1 MGTILALVALTFFV
15 SEAETV
21 RSLLGPLGGWV
32 ETGEEPNSN
41 AFVPTAVLYLLF
53 SLPAFF
59 FVPDPVVRAPR
70 PVALGV
76 AYRDVISTVKNIRGY
91 TGVGTF
97 ILATILYMDAAN
109 TAVSN
114 MALYGQRVFGME
126 SAQIR
131 NLLLFS
137 TVFAVVGSTAAGFA
151 TDRVGPKKTLLA
163 TLALWLVSIA
173 LVSAALGP
181 WMLFL
186 AGPLVGI
193 ALGGTWT
200 TSRVMLVA
208 LSPPEKVGEFF
219 GLFSLAG
226 RFSAVMGPA
235 LTALLLFVLGGLGAA
250 AYRISVGSLLL
261 IMGLGILMLLHV
273 PDVRPETTVEEYAPL
288 MQGERTL

>member
-1 MGTILALVALTFFV
+1 
-15 SEAETV
+15 
-21 RSLLGPLGGWV
+21 
-32 ETGEEPNSN
+32 
-41 AFVPTAVLYLLF
+41 
-53 SLPAFF
+53 
-59 FVPDPVVRAPR
+59 
-70 PVALGV
+70 V

-151 TDRVGPKKTLLA
+151 TDRVGPKKTLLV

>member
-1 MGTILALVALTFFV
+1 MRTYLSPLRVQGPWKV
-15 SEAETV
+15 S
-21 RSLLGPLGGWV
+21 R
-32 ETGEEPNSN
+32 
-41 AFVPTAVLYLLF
+41 
-53 SLPAFF
+53 
-59 FVPDPVVRAPR
+59 
-70 PVALGV
+70 
-76 AYRDVISTVKNIRGY
+76 
-91 TGVGTF
+91 
-97 ILATILYMDAAN
+97 
-109 TAVSN
+109 
-114 MALYGQRVFGME
+114 
-126 SAQIR
+126 
-131 NLLLFS
+131 LLL
-137 TVFAVVGSTAAGFA
+137 
-151 TDRVGPKKTLLA
+151 RLPQYIK
-163 TLALWLVSIA
+163 
-173 LVSAALGP
+173 AALGP